1 MSKDRRVGEVEL
13 GRVTIRPSSFTE
25 EGGAKLNLLV
35 DPQDAAAA
43 AELMLLMKAKI
54 IYKVSFTP
62 VEVNGEPAL

>member
-1 MSKDRRVGEVEL
+1 MNKDRRVGEVEL

-43 AELMLLMKAKI
+43 AELMLTMKGKI
-54 IYKVSFTP
+54 IFKVSFEP
-62 VEVNGEPAL
+62 VEVDGEPAL